1 MAYERIQFIL
11 GMWKIPIKLFG
22 SCASGITI
30 KNSDIDIA
38 VDNSIL
44 NYFMHLTESNRLRG
58 ALEQLEQLLQQQPW
72 VTGLKL
78 IKTAAIPLIKMKVNT
93 SIEFIQIPGFDI
105 FPSYIEV
112 LNRGHA
118 SAGEIHI
125 DLTI

>member
-44 NYFMHLTESNRLRG
+44 NYFMHLAESNRLRG

-72 VTGLKL
+72 VTGFKL

-105 FPSYIEV
+105 FSSYI
-112 LNRGHA
+112 
-118 SAGEIHI
+118 
-125 DLTI
+125 

>member
-1 MAYERIQFIL
+1 ML
-11 GMWKIPIKLFG
+11 GMWKVPIKLFG

-44 NYFMHLTESNRLRG
+44 NYFLHLSETNRLKG
-58 ALEQLEQLLQQQPW
+58 ALEQLEQLLLQQPW

-93 SIEFIQIPGFDI
+93 SINFIHMQGTELYQP
-105 FPSYIEV
+105 YIDS
-112 LNRGHA
+112 LNR
-118 SAGEIHI
+118 
-125 DLTI
+125 